1 MTNQIFFNQPE
12 SPFLQQIFE
21 AKYTVNK
28 TLRKSANGVIYAAT
42 DNFTKEQLVLKQ
54 IAKRP
59 DDILKNR
66 LSMEIQLHE
75 AASRACPENIAEFYE
90 YYERNQ
96 SAIANYGKQKST
108 IICWYEKCTEY
119 KPLIRNFS
127 DCNGAAKELDRYL
140 SIHFAFRSNECTT
153 WTVGDGSISPYSA
166 QAQTSWSLPSWHQG
180 WKHSYQFDRLQGQT
194 HRFWLRES
202 SF

>member
-1 MTNQIFFNQPE
+1 MANCNVQSHVTD
-12 SPFLQQIFE
+12 SPFLQQIFD

-59 DDILKNR
+59 DDIFKNR

-75 AASRACPENIAEFYE
+75 AASRACPETIAEFYE

-96 SAIANYGKQKST
+96 SAIANYG
-108 IICWYEKCTEY
+108 
-119 KPLIRNFS
+119 N
-127 DCNGAAKELDRYL
+127 
-140 SIHFAFRSNECTT
+140 
-153 WTVGDGSISPYSA
+153 
-166 QAQTSWSLPSWHQG
+166 
-180 WKHSYQFDRLQGQT
+180 
-194 HRFWLRES
+194 
-202 SF
+202 

>member
-1 MTNQIFFNQPE
+1 MANCNIQSHNVTE
-12 SPFLQQIFE
+12 SPFLQQIFD

-59 DDILKNR
+59 DDIFKNR

-75 AASRACPENIAEFYE
+75 AASRACPDNIAEFYE

-96 SAIANYGKQKST
+96 SSIANYGNFQTFFSVQKIKT
-108 IICWYEKCTEY
+108 KI
-119 KPLIRNFS
+119 
-127 DCNGAAKELDRYL
+127 
-140 SIHFAFRSNECTT
+140 
-153 WTVGDGSISPYSA
+153 
-166 QAQTSWSLPSWHQG
+166 
-180 WKHSYQFDRLQGQT
+180 
-194 HRFWLRES
+194 
-202 SF
+202 

>member
-1 MTNQIFFNQPE
+1 MTNQVFFNQPE

-96 SAIANYGKQKST
+96 SAIANYGKQMSKISAD
-108 IICWYEKCTEY
+108 K
-119 KPLIRNFS
+119 IRVLN
-127 DCNGAAKELDRYL
+127 K
-140 SIHFAFRSNECTT
+140 T
-153 WTVGDGSISPYSA
+153 P
-166 QAQTSWSLPSWHQG
+166 
-180 WKHSYQFDRLQGQT
+180 
-194 HRFWLRES
+194 
-202 SF
+202 